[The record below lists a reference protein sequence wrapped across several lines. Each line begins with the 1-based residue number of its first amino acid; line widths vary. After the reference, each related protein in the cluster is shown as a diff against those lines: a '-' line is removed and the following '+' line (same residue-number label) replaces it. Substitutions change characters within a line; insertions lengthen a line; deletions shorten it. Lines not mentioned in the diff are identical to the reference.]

1 MATNE
6 KQSEVCF
13 FFGGGVDTG
22 NSKEVLFCVFFCW
35 VQVEFADDC
44 YSVYIVSFSK
54 KKQSVLTT
62 SPRMTHK
69 IPQRI

>member
-1 MATNE
+1 MKNN
-6 KQSEVCF
+6 QRFVF
-13 FFGGGVDTG
+13 FLGGVDTG

-54 KKQSVLTT
+54 KNSLF
-62 SPRMTHK
+62 
-69 IPQRI
+69 